1 MDEPVASVDTKTDP
15 PATEQSSTFEVSSTT
30 TSDDPPKLSKSA
42 LKKVAK
48 AERFAAVKLERRAK
62 EKEAKKRKKRLIAE
76 KRAAGELDE
85 DEEEKNRRT
94 KRPRIQFGGTVVID
108 LGFDDKMNEKVG
120 CLRFSFDYLETTH
133 IMGLGN
139 QLSVLPA
146 GIHV

>member
-1 MDEPVASVDTKTDP
+1 MAFVDTKTDA
-15 PATEQSSTFEVSSTT
+15 PATEQSSTFEVGSTTT

-42 LKKVAK
+42 LKKAAK

-85 DEEEKNRRT
+85 DEEEKNRCK

-133 IMGLGN
+133 VMGLGN